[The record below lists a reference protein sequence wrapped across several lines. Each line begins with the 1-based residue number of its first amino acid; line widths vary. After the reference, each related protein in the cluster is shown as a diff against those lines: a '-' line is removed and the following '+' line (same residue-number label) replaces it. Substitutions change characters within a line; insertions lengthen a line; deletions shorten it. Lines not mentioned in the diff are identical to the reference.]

1 MSPSVAGSVG
11 HRGIFPSK
19 AAGDRAGI
27 RRSTRWILIGILALG
42 LLLRLLHFWAIT
54 GTAFPKFGF
63 VLTQSDMYAN
73 WQWAQTILAGDWLGR
88 EIYHPYFEWMK
99 RIAPLET
106 WYRWWG
112 GKEIFQQAPLYPYL
126 LAGLLMVSRGSVT
139 WVLLV
144 QLVIGALQPLVVY
157 RLAARLFD
165 ARVGLAGAALTALYG
180 PFIFHQ
186 GVLLRDWLPPL
197 LEPLALL
204 ALLRARDNTRGWM
217 WPVSGAALGLALL
230 AKETILVFLPAVF
243 LWILL
248 DQRWAWRQAGRAGI
262 WVLVGL
268 LLSLSPLLFR
278 NVAVGAPVFALSNRA
293 AEGIIEG
300 NAADG
305 FPVGLV
311 HPPSMRGILE
321 SSQGHLRG
329 VIQGTLNTYHGDIIR
344 FFKVQFMKLRG
355 LVDPFE
361 VPNNVAL
368 SYGVELSPVLRGTLG
383 YGTIFPLGLAGFL
396 LSLRAW
402 RRHVLVAVYGLTMV
416 GGLMAVPIL
425 ARYRLV
431 LVPVLLLYAAVLLVS
446 LSDAL
451 RERNAHRVIGTLG
464 LMLAASLVQH
474 VIVPLDE
481 RTKDR
486 VHTPDYL
493 GAARVYAE
501 DNQFDRAANEMRRLL
516 DKAQRSPRHV
526 ESMPLFETDYRVFL
540 ARSLIAQDEWEEAK
554 GQIDLAIAAHTRARE
569 PVSYPYLN
577 FGALYLKMGE
587 SAKAKT
593 FLVRFLELEP
603 EGPLA
608 EKVRRVLARL
618 EDPS

>member
-1 MSPSVAGSVG
+1 LG
-11 HRGIFPSK
+11 
-19 AAGDRAGI
+19 
-27 RRSTRWILIGILALG
+27 LG
-42 LLLRLLHFWAIT
+42 LLVRLLHFWWIA
-54 GTAFPKFGF
+54 GTAFPKITLVF
-63 VLTQSDMYAN
+63 TQSDMYAN
-73 WQWAQTILAGDWLGR
+73 WEWAQTILAGDWLGR
-88 EIYHPYFEWMK
+88 DTYHPYFEWMK

-126 LAGLLMVSRGSVT
+126 LAGLLMVSGGSVT

-157 RLAARLFD
+157 RLATRLFD
-165 ARVGLAGAALTALYG
+165 ARVGLAAATLAALYG

-186 GVLLRDWLPPL
+186 GVVLRDWLPPL

-217 WPVSGAALGLALL
+217 WAVSGAALGLALL
-230 AKETILVFLPAVF
+230 AKETILVFLPIVF
-243 LWILL
+243 LWILF
-248 DQRWAWRQAGRAGI
+248 DQRRTWRQAGRAGT

-268 LLSLSPLLFR
+268 LLSLSPLFLR
-278 NVAVGAPVFALSNRA
+278 NIVVKAPVFALSNRA

-305 FPVGLV
+305 FPVSLV
-311 HPPSMRGILE
+311 HPLSMRGILE
-321 SSQGHLRG
+321 RSQGRLRA
-329 VIQGTLNTYHGDIIR
+329 VIQETLRTYQGDWLR
-344 FFKVQFMKLRG
+344 FFRLQLLKLRALG
-355 LVDPFE
+355 DPFE
-361 VPNNVAL
+361 VPNNT
-368 SYGVELSPVLRGTLG
+368 SFYYGVELSPVLRGTLG
-383 YGTIFPLGLAGFL
+383 YGIVFPLGLAGFL

-402 RRHVLVAVYGLTMV
+402 RRHVLVALYGLTMV

-486 VHTPDYL
+486 VHAPDYL

-501 DNQFDRAANEMRRLL
+501 DDQFDRAANEMRRLL
-516 DKAQRSPRHV
+516 DKAQRSPRYV
-526 ESMPLFETDYRVFL
+526 ERMPLFETDYRVFL
-540 ARSLIAQDEWEEAK
+540 ARSLIAQGAWEEAK
-554 GQIDLAIAAHTRARE
+554 GQIDLAIAAHTRVQE

-577 FGALYLKMGE
+577 FGLLYLKMGE
-587 SAKAKT
+587 VAKAKT
-593 FLVRFLELEP
+593 FLVRFLESEP

-618 EDPS
+618 DDPS

>member
-1 MSPSVAGSVG
+1 V
-11 HRGIFPSK
+11 R
-19 AAGDRAGI
+19 
-27 RRSTRWILIGILALG
+27 
-42 LLLRLLHFWAIT
+42 
-54 GTAFPKFGF
+54 
-63 VLTQSDMYAN
+63 
-73 WQWAQTILAGDWLGR
+73 
-88 EIYHPYFEWMK
+88 
-99 RIAPLET
+99 
-106 WYRWWG
+106 
-112 GKEIFQQAPLYPYL
+112 
-126 LAGLLMVSRGSVT
+126 
-139 WVLLV
+139 
-144 QLVIGALQPLVVY
+144 
-157 RLAARLFD
+157 
-165 ARVGLAGAALTALYG
+165 
-180 PFIFHQ
+180 
-186 GVLLRDWLPPL
+186 
-197 LEPLALL
+197 
-204 ALLRARDNTRGWM
+204 
-217 WPVSGAALGLALL
+217 
-230 AKETILVFLPAVF
+230 
-243 LWILL
+243 
-248 DQRWAWRQAGRAGI
+248 
-262 WVLVGL
+262 
-268 LLSLSPLLFR
+268 
-278 NVAVGAPVFALSNRA
+278 APVFALSNRA

-321 SSQGHLRG
+321 SSQGHFRG
-329 VIQGTLNTYHGDIIR
+329 VIQETLNTYHGDFVR
-344 FFKVQFMKLRG
+344 LFKVQLIKLRA

-361 VPNNVAL
+361 VPNNVGF

-383 YGTIFPLGLAGFL
+383 YGIVFPLGLAGFF

-402 RRHVLVAVYGLTMV
+402 RRHVLVALYGLTMV

-425 ARYRLV
+425 ARYRLI

-486 VHTPDYL
+486 VHALDYL

-501 DNQFDRAANEMRRLL
+501 DDQFDRAANEMRRLL
-516 DKAQRSPRHV
+516 DKAQRSPRHI
-526 ESMPLFETDYRVFL
+526 EGMALFETDYRVFL
-540 ARSLIAQDEWEEAK
+540 ARSLIAQGAWEEAK
-554 GQIDLAIAAHTRARE
+554 GQIDLAIAAHARIRE